1 MVAGANQA
9 CRLRVFHSLWPPAAA
24 VGVAGITPNPPPPPP
39 PLQADYPV
47 TISGQYYPLTEA
59 DNNGTT
65 YPQQT
70 TCGNEMDSE
79 ITIHWHGI
87 VQRNSVI
94 MDGVAEVG
102 VT

>member
-1 MVAGANQA
+1 
-9 CRLRVFHSLWPPAAA
+9 
-24 VGVAGITPNPPPPPP
+24 
-39 PLQADYPV
+39 
-47 TISGQYYPLTEA
+47 
-59 DNNGTT
+59 
-65 YPQQT
+65 
-70 TCGNEMDSE
+70 MDSE